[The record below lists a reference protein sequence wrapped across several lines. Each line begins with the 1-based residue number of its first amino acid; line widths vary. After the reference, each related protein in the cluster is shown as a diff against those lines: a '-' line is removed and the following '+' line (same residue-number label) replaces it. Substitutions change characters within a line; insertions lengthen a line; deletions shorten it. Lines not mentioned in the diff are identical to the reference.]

1 VLTELFL
8 SFHSLL
14 VLPISLLLIQ
24 LFLLHLIFQTLFKKD
39 KQSFHDS
46 LNSLD
51 SIGKSFEVGMMDG
64 NNFFLLLHN
73 LSVNFFDLLNRLRMQ
88 NVGLILLLE
97 MNVAE
102 HLLEKFQKILVN
114 LAPDCDIPH
123 QDGSTKSPY
132 LQLVLVFEQVVN
144 FFIHRLAQRTSF
156 DSH

>member
-73 LSVNFFDLLNRLRMQ
+73 LSVNFFDLLNR
-88 NVGLILLLE
+88 
-97 MNVAE
+97 
-102 HLLEKFQKILVN
+102 F
-114 LAPDCDIPH
+114 
-123 QDGSTKSPY
+123 
-132 LQLVLVFEQVVN
+132 
-144 FFIHRLAQRTSF
+144 
-156 DSH
+156 